1 MITSQRILSYI
12 KSNGQAT
19 GSELADVFDI
29 SDRAIRKQLSKL
41 FENGE
46 IYKIGKPPKVYY
58 LIAKD
63 SQDKLVVVGVAEKTR
78 KQIEQKFL
86 IITPVGEKKEGFEG
100 FAYWC
105 EKNNLPIKKT
115 ATEYLNTVAKYDKYK
130 KGGLIDGSSKLK
142 NTLDKINLD
151 KTYYLDFY
159 SIERFGKTRLGQL
172 LLYAKQSYAELG
184 AGGPEEN
191 PAKPVPKGYVEPN
204 IEFFDRIIALVNLTN
219 DGLNKFG
226 ILPEHLSSRNNTFK
240 DALQFYRK
248 IAVSELQNNKELLK
262 SELLKSKKYS
272 VENML
277 KALTGFEPPSSD
289 LISMLNYAQLK
300 FIEKGSSSNGDM
312 KEIFSLVTIFVQE
325 VSYYP
330 DDSGE
335 SFVDVRGAAF
345 GRMLYTLVN
354 NKKLYD
360 GSYYGFSI
368 RDNVVEYLLPISS
381 GLTDALLP
389 SFLKNLI
396 EGAL

>member
-172 LLYAKQSYAELG
+172 LLYAKQSQNKVLMKEIITEIKPKIDELIKKFKIDG
-184 AGGPEEN
+184 LGFVPPTVKREMQFMKVLEKGLHEDVRKVKISKVKTMIAVPQKTLNKLADRIENAKNTIVVEEN
-191 PAKPVPKGYVEPN
+191 ASFNN
-204 IEFFDRIIALVNLTN
+204 ILLIDDAVGSGAT
-219 DGLNKFG
+219 LN
-226 ILPEHLSSRNNTFK
+226 ET
-240 DALQFYRK
+240 ARK
-248 IAVSELQNNKELLK
+248 IRA
-262 SELLKSKKYS
+262 KKICKGKIIG
-272 VENML
+272 L
-277 KALTGFEPPSSD
+277 ALTGSFKGFD
-289 LISMLNYAQLK
+289 VIS
-300 FIEKGSSSNGDM
+300 
-312 KEIFSLVTIFVQE
+312 E
-325 VSYYP
+325 V
-330 DDSGE
+330 
-335 SFVDVRGAAF
+335 
-345 GRMLYTLVN
+345 
-354 NKKLYD
+354 
-360 GSYYGFSI
+360 
-368 RDNVVEYLLPISS
+368 
-381 GLTDALLP
+381 
-389 SFLKNLI
+389 
-396 EGAL
+396 